1 MEKKT
6 KRLNIKF
13 LFWKPKEI
21 KQIGESDWD
30 KQKRKWLN
38 GIVESL
44 LISFSINLVTLPIIL
59 YFYFDVPLYSLVI
72 NLLLLPLVS
81 LLLGLGILLGVV
93 GSIYLPVGY
102 FLAGS
107 VHVILVF
114 YDKMCHFFLQLPFSV
129 LTIGRPQVW
138 QIALYYVVLV
148 VFLVSYFYLK
158 KDFLLFLCIIFSKF
172 IVDSYYRYPK
182 EICEKFKL
190 FSRMSCFA
198 RLIFCLIA

>member
-72 NLLLLPLVS
+72 NL
-81 LLLGLGILLGVV
+81 
-93 GSIYLPVGY
+93 
-102 FLAGS
+102 FL
-107 VHVILVF
+107 HI
-114 YDKMCHFFLQLPFSV
+114 
-129 LTIGRPQVW
+129 
-138 QIALYYVVLV
+138 
-148 VFLVSYFYLK
+148 
-158 KDFLLFLCIIFSKF
+158 
-172 IVDSYYRYPK
+172 
-182 EICEKFKL
+182 
-190 FSRMSCFA
+190 
-198 RLIFCLIA
+198 